1 MLRWLGRLGSESG
14 TFRAPADLLLQP
26 LRPLMA
32 AVCEVC
38 PLGNALLVV
47 CAGWLGDPCLS
58 KGVLKVLAGEA
69 HHEGPAGSELPC
81 SHRRR
86 SVDDAHTR
94 LIGSYVLLVPL
105 WAVNVVLGRMEP

>member
-1 MLRWLGRLGSESG
+1 
-14 TFRAPADLLLQP
+14 
-26 LRPLMA
+26 MA

-38 PLGNALLVV
+38 PLGNALLLV

-81 SHRRR
+81 SHRRPGAWQR